1 MRLLKRAALAAAIA
15 ITLSACTTG
24 IGEFTD
30 TTTKHS
36 KELDE
41 WKKRMAE
48 PRDERI
54 KITDMPVAGQRV
66 ALQKH
71 RWLKDKRISLAVSKT
86 GDGVTAQSLA
96 MMLKENGIEVMSS
109 LPLDGYRYNGFGVR
123 NVDGETALRMLFAP
137 MGLDYDI
144 NDESQYVVITPNR
157 AKTFYLKF
165 GERKSKYESGS
176 ISGNVGTSSGSSS
189 SGGSSRSGS
198 SGGSGE
204 SLIMNGVETGLETG
218 EGKINIESDFWGNME
233 KELNALLTQCI
244 PTASAVSVSS
254 LPPLPLEM
262 GGAGIMGGMMPP
274 AMPQMAQAPSM
285 AGAATSTSLCADQK
299 IGNFALNPATGAI
312 TVQAP
317 HWILESVGKYLDNVK
332 VDNSVTLV
340 YEGMLISVTTSREKS
355 EGIDLQAFAS
365 FANGEL
371 GMAISNNAL
380 GGVTVSPGG
389 DITVGGNAVADT
401 ILGVQKLKGNPAQ
414 AFLAYLEA
422 NSEFSIKQKPRVAV
436 TNGMPGEF
444 GQYDTLYYTQIS
456 QNTTGGDSGSSGG
469 IVATQNQ
476 LVPFKIGSLI
486 RIVPYYDGETGYVRS
501 PITFTQS
508 VQTGTYE
515 TTQYITAGDTTTPVP
530 SVIPLIRDSNY
541 SGEVLMKDGDMLIIG
556 GQVSETNESTG
567 SGLPGYNANGNW
579 LSGLMGQK
587 RHKDQVSTYY
597 LALTLRVNK

>member
-1 MRLLKRAALAAAIA
+1 MQSFHLFKKAALAASIV
-15 ITLSACTTG
+15 LSLVACTTG
-24 IGEFTD
+24 VGEFSESTN
-30 TTTKHS
+30 KHS
-36 KELDE
+36 KELEE
-41 WKKRMAE
+41 WKKRMSE
-48 PRDERI
+48 PRDQRV

-86 GDGVTAQSLA
+86 GDGVTAQTLA

-109 LPLDGYRYNGFGVR
+109 LPLDGYHYNGFGVR
-123 NVDGETALRMLFAP
+123 NVDGETALRMLFGP

-144 NDESQYVVITPNR
+144 NDENQYVVITPNR

-165 GERKSKYESGS
+165 GERKSTYESGS
-176 ISGNVGTSSGSSS
+176 ISGNVGTTDSGSSS
-189 SGGSSRSGS
+189 SSSSS
-198 SGGSGE
+198 SGQA
-204 SLIMNGVETGLETG
+204 SLIMNGVETGLDTG
-218 EGKINIESDFWGNME
+218 EGKINIDSDFWGNLE

-262 GGAGIMGGMMPP
+262 GGSGMMGGMMPP
-274 AMPQMAQAPSM
+274 SMPTAS
-285 AGAATSTSLCADQK
+285 AASESLCADQK
-299 IGNFALNPATGAI
+299 IGNFALNATTGAV

-317 HWILESVGKYLDNVK
+317 HWILDSVGKYLDNVK
-332 VDNSVTLV
+332 KDNSVTLV

-355 EGIDLQAFAS
+355 EGIDLAGFMS

-371 GMAISNNAL
+371 GMAVSNNAL
-380 GGVTVSPGG
+380 GGVTVSPSG
-389 DITVGGNAVADT
+389 DITVGGSPVADT
-401 ILGVQKLKGNPAQ
+401 ILGIKKLKGNPAQ

-422 NSEFSIKQKPRVAV
+422 NSEYSIKQKPRVAV

-456 QNTTGGDSGSSGG
+456 QNTTGGDSSAAGG
-469 IVATQNQ
+469 VVATSNQ
-476 LVPFKIGSLI
+476 LVPFKVGSLI
-486 RIVPYYDGETGYVRS
+486 RIVPYYDDETGYVRS

-515 TTQYITAGDTTTPVP
+515 TTQYITAGNTTTPVP

-556 GQVSETNESTG
+556 GQVSESGESSG
-567 SGLPGYNANGNW
+567 SGLPGYNAEGNW
-579 LSGLMGQK
+579 LSGLMGVK
-587 RHKDQVSTYY
+587 SHKDQVSTYY

>member
-1 MRLLKRAALAAAIA
+1 MQSFHLFKKAALAASIV
-15 ITLSACTTG
+15 LSLVACTTG
-24 IGEFTD
+24 VGEFSESTN
-30 TTTKHS
+30 KHS
-36 KELDE
+36 KDLEE
-41 WKKRMAE
+41 WKKSMSE
-48 PRDERI
+48 PRDQRV

-86 GDGVTAQSLA
+86 GGGVTAQTLA

-109 LPLDGYRYNGFGVR
+109 LPLDGYHYNGFGVR
-123 NVDGETALRMLFAP
+123 NVDGETALRMLFGP

-144 NDESQYVVITPNR
+144 NDENQYVVITPNR

-176 ISGNVGTSSGSSS
+176 ISGNVGTTGSGSSSSSSSSGSSS
-189 SGGSSRSGS
+189 GS
-198 SGGSGE
+198 SGQA
-204 SLIMNGVETGLETG
+204 SLIMNGVETGLDTG
-218 EGKINIESDFWGNME
+218 EGKINIDSDFWGNLE
-233 KELNALLTQCI
+233 KELDALLTQCI

-262 GGAGIMGGMMPP
+262 GGSGMMGGMMPP
-274 AMPQMAQAPSM
+274 SMPTAS
-285 AGAATSTSLCADQK
+285 AASASESLCADQK
-299 IGNFALNPATGAI
+299 IGNFALNATTGAV

-317 HWILESVGKYLDNVK
+317 HWILDSVGKYLDNVK
-332 VDNSVTLV
+332 KDNSVTLV

-355 EGIDLQAFAS
+355 EGIDLAGFMS

-371 GMAISNNAL
+371 GMAVSNNAL
-380 GGVTVSPGG
+380 GGVTVSPSG
-389 DITVGGNAVADT
+389 DIKVGGSPVADT
-401 ILGVQKLKGNPAQ
+401 ILGIKKLKGNPAQ

-422 NSEFSIKQKPRVAV
+422 NSEYSIKQKPRVAV

-456 QNTTGGDSGSSGG
+456 QNTTGGASSAVGG
-469 IVATQNQ
+469 VVATSNQ
-476 LVPFKIGSLI
+476 LVPFKVGSLI
-486 RIVPYYDGETGYVRS
+486 RIVPYYDDETGYVRS

-515 TTQYITAGDTTTPVP
+515 TTQYITAGDTTTPIP

-556 GQVSETNESTG
+556 GQVSESGESSG
-567 SGLPGYNANGNW
+567 SGLPGYNAKGNW
-579 LSGLMGQK
+579 ISGLMGVK